1 MKAVILLLFLLA
13 ACSTIPRDA
22 QQTHVAAQQAL
33 RVPAPEQPD
42 AALPAAVSEALLPP
56 LHIELPQAPGGE
68 EERFSLS
75 VVNLAARELFM
86 ALATDTK
93 YSMLVHPDVG
103 GTITAELKQVT
114 LPEALESLQQ
124 LHDFDYEIRG
134 ARVVIK
140 PAGLRSAVFQVDY
153 LTGNRLG
160 SSSTRVS
167 SGSIAATASGS
178 GKSAASGGD
187 GSSGGET
194 GAERGQVNTEVR
206 TRSASDFWTDL
217 KSALEQLVGAGQQGR
232 TVVIS
237 PQSGVVVVRAMQ
249 RELAEVERFLQATRL
264 ALKRQ
269 VILEAKIVEVQ
280 LNGQFQSGVNWAAFA
295 RSPNV
300 SLGFGAPGATL
311 GARGSGNL
319 SGGPLGAEPGS
330 SLSIASGA
338 LDSLFGIAV
347 QTSNFAALISFLETQ
362 GTVHVLSSPR
372 IATLNNQ
379 KAVLKVGTEEFFVT
393 DLKPGTVIAGSPPVS
408 TPPSVTLQPFFS
420 GVVLDVTPQI
430 DEQGNV
436 MLHVRPSVSDV
447 TTVEKAVNL
456 GDTGGQMLLPLASS
470 SASETDSIIRARDG
484 QLVVIGGLM
493 RQAVS
498 GDRGQ
503 LPGLG
508 DLPLIGALFRNSEHL
523 SRKRELVI
531 LLRPI
536 VIDSDRDWNEELQR
550 NSERLREL
558 APPPRRTGLQ

>member
-22 QQTHVAAQQAL
+22 QQAHVAAQQAL

-167 SGSIAATASGS
+167 SGSIAATASGT
-178 GKSAASGGD
+178 GKSAAAGGD
-187 GSSGGET
+187 GSTGGET

-217 KSALEQLVGAGQQGR
+217 RSALEQLVGAGQHGR

-249 RELAEVERFLQATRL
+249 RELVEVERFLQATRL

-300 SLGFGAPGATL
+300 SLGFGVPGATL

>member
-1 MKAVILLLFLLA
+1 M
-13 ACSTIPRDA
+13 
-22 QQTHVAAQQAL
+22 
-33 RVPAPEQPD
+33 
-42 AALPAAVSEALLPP
+42 
-56 LHIELPQAPGGE
+56 
-68 EERFSLS
+68 
-75 VVNLAARELFM
+75 
-86 ALATDTK
+86 
-93 YSMLVHPDVG
+93 
-103 GTITAELKQVT
+103 
-114 LPEALESLQQ
+114 
-124 LHDFDYEIRG
+124 HDFDYEIRG

-140 PAGLRSAVFQVDY
+140 PAGLRSAVYQVNY

-167 SGSIAATASGS
+167 SGSIAGTASSG
-178 GKSAASGGD
+178 GKSAAAGAGSGA
-187 GSSGGET
+187 GGEA

-206 TRSASDFWTDL
+206 TQSASDFWADL
-217 KSALEQLVGAGQQGR
+217 RTALEQLVGAGQNGR
-232 TVVIS
+232 GVVIS

-264 ALKRQ
+264 AVGRQ

-280 LNGQFQSGVNWAAFA
+280 LNGEFQSGVNWAAFA

-300 SLGFGAPGATL
+300 SLGFGAPGAVL

-319 SGGPLGAEPGS
+319 SGGPLGGQPGS

-338 LDSLFGIAV
+338 LDSMFGIAV

-372 IATLNNQ
+372 ISTMNNQ

-430 DEQGNV
+430 DDQGNV
-436 MLHVRPSVSDV
+436 MLHVRPSVSEV

-493 RQAVS
+493 RQAAS

-508 DLPLIGALFRNSEHL
+508 DVPLIGALFRNTEHL
-523 SRKRELVI
+523 TRKRELVI

-536 VIDSDRDWNEELQR
+536 VIDSDRDWNEDLQR
-550 NSERLREL
+550 SSERLREL
-558 APPPRRTGLQ
+558 APPQRRTGLQ

>member
-1 MKAVILLLFLLA
+1 MKPACLLLLGLLA
-13 ACSTIPRDA
+13 GCSSVPPHARQA
-22 QQTHVAAQQAL
+22 HLAAQQAL
-33 RVPAPEQPD
+33 QPSPRPDPFVPED
-42 AALPAAVSEALLPP
+42 VSEALLPP
-56 LHIELPQAPGGE
+56 LHIDLPQVPAVQ

-75 VVNLAARELFM
+75 VVNLAARDLFM
-86 ALATDTK
+86 ALATDTR
-93 YSMLVHPDVG
+93 YSMLVHPAIG

-124 LHDFDYEIRG
+124 LHDFDYEIHG
-134 ARVVIK
+134 SRVVIK
-140 PAGLRSAVFQVDY
+140 PAGLRSAVFQVNY

-160 SSSTRVS
+160 SSKTRVR
-167 SGSIAATASGS
+167 SGSIAP
-178 GKSAASGGD
+178 ASGGGKS
-187 GSSGGET
+187 GSSGADGDTLSE
-194 GAERGQVNTEVR
+194 QVNTEVR
-206 TRSASDFWTDL
+206 TLSASDFWGDL
-217 KSALEQLVGAGQQGR
+217 RGALEQMVGAGQQGR
-232 TVVIS
+232 SVVVS
-237 PQSGVVVVRAMQ
+237 PQSGVVIVRAMQ
-249 RELAEVERFLQATRL
+249 RELADVERFLQATRL
-264 ALKRQ
+264 AVGRQ

-280 LNGQFQSGVNWAAFA
+280 LNGEFQSGVNWAAFA

-300 SLGFGAPGATL
+300 SFGFAAPGSTL
-311 GARGSGNL
+311 AARGSGSL
-319 SGGPLGAEPGS
+319 SGGAVAGLPGN

-338 LDSLFGIAV
+338 SDSMFGIAV
-347 QTSNFAALISFLETQ
+347 QTGNFAALISFLETQ

-372 IATLNNQ
+372 TATLNNQ

-430 DEQGNV
+430 DDQRNV
-436 MLHVRPSVSDV
+436 MLHVRPSVSEV
-447 TTVEKAVNL
+447 STVEKAVNL

-498 GDRGQ
+498 TDRGQ

-508 DLPLIGALFRNSEHL
+508 DLPLIGALFRNTAQL

-536 VIDSDRDWNEELQR
+536 VIDSDRDWDEDLQR
-550 NSERLREL
+550 SSARLRALE
-558 APPPRRTGLQ
+558 PPQRRSGLQ